1 MKYGYIR
8 VSTRGQASE
17 GNSLEAQR
25 ELLKA
30 AGAEMLFEDIMTGR
44 VVDRPAFDEMLAK
57 VQRGDEIMVTKL
69 DRFAR
74 SVTQAS
80 ELIGNLLDD
89 GVTVYVLNVG
99 KLDNSP
105 SGKLMRNMLLAFA
118 EFERDL
124 IVERTQEGKVIARQK
139 VGYREGRPPKFS
151 KQQIDHAMELLE
163 EHSYTQVSEMTGI
176 SKSTLVRK
184 RREIRKDMVM
194 NEYGYH

>member
-1 MKYGYIR
+1 MVKYGYIR

-17 GNSLEAQR
+17 GNGLEAQR
-25 ELLKA
+25 EALKA
-30 AGAEMLFEDIMTGR
+30 AGAEILFEDVMTGR

-57 VQRGDEIMVTKL
+57 VQCGDEIMVTKL

-74 SVTQAS
+74 SVAQAS
-80 ELIGNLLDD
+80 ELIGKLLDD

-124 IVERTQEGKVIARQK
+124 IVERTQEGKAIARQK
-139 VGYREGRPPKFS
+139 SGYHEGRPPKFS
-151 KQQIDHAMELLE
+151 KQQVEHALELLE
-163 EHSYTQVSEMTGI
+163 NHSYKQVAEMTGI
-176 SKSTLVRK
+176 SKSTLVRRK
-184 RREIRKDMVM
+184 RERTMK
-194 NEYGYH
+194 NEHV

>member
-17 GNSLEAQR
+17 GNGLEAQR
-25 ELLKA
+25 EALKA
-30 AGAEMLFEDIMTGR
+30 AGAEKLYEDVMTGR

-57 VQRGDEIMVTKL
+57 VQSGDEIMVTKL

-80 ELIGNLLDD
+80 ELIGKLLDD

-124 IVERTQEGKVIARQK
+124 IVERTQEGKAIARQK
-139 VGYREGRPPKFS
+139 PGYREGRPPKFS
-151 KQQIDHAMELLE
+151 RQQIEHALDLLDD
-163 EHSYTQVSEMTGI
+163 HSYGQVSEMTGI

-184 RREIRKDMVM
+184 KRERVAKNKNV
-194 NEYGYH
+194 

>member
-17 GNSLEAQR
+17 GNGLEAQR
-25 ELLKA
+25 EALKA
-30 AGAEMLFEDIMTGR
+30 AGVEILFEDVMTGR
-44 VVDRPAFDEMLAK
+44 VVDRPAFDEMLAE

-74 SVTQAS
+74 SVAQAS
-80 ELIGNLLDD
+80 ELIGKLLDN

-124 IVERTQEGKVIARQK
+124 IVERTQEGKAIARQK
-139 VGYREGRPPKFS
+139 PGYHEGRTPKFS
-151 KQQIDHAMELLE
+151 KQQIDHALDLLKD
-163 EHSYTQVSEMTGI
+163 HSYGQVSEMTGI

-184 RREIRKDMVM
+184 KRERVAKNKNV
-194 NEYGYH
+194 

>member
-1 MKYGYIR
+1 MMKYGYIR

-17 GNSLEAQR
+17 GNGLEAQR
-25 ELLKA
+25 EALKA
-30 AGAEMLFEDIMTGR
+30 AGAEKLFEDVMTGR

-57 VQRGDEIMVTKL
+57 VQSGDEIMVTKL

-74 SVTQAS
+74 SVAQAS
-80 ELIGNLLDD
+80 ELIGKLLDD

-124 IVERTQEGKVIARQK
+124 IVERTQEGKAIARQK
-139 VGYREGRPPKFS
+139 SGYHEGRPPKFS
-151 KQQIDHAMELLE
+151 RQQIEHALDLLDD
-163 EHSYTQVSEMTGI
+163 HSYGQVSEMTGI

-184 RREIRKDMVM
+184 KRERVSKNKNV
-194 NEYGYH
+194 

>member
-17 GNSLEAQR
+17 RNGLEAQR
-25 ELLKA
+25 EALKA
-30 AGAEMLFEDIMTGR
+30 AGAEKLYEDVMTGR

-57 VQRGDEIMVTKL
+57 VQSGDEIMVTKL

-80 ELIGNLLDD
+80 ELIGKLLDD

-99 KLDNSP
+99 KLDSSP

-139 VGYREGRPPKFS
+139 PGYREGRPPKFS
-151 KQQIDHAMELLE
+151 KQQVEHALELLKD
-163 EHSYTQVSEMTGI
+163 HSYSQVEQMTGI
-176 SKSTLVRK
+176 SKSTLVRRK
-184 RREIRKDMVM
+184 REQTKSSL
-194 NEYGYH
+194 EG

>member
-1 MKYGYIR
+1 MVKYGYIR

-17 GNSLEAQR
+17 GNGLEAQR
-25 ELLKA
+25 EALKA
-30 AGAEMLFEDIMTGR
+30 AGAEKLFEDVMTGR

-57 VQRGDEIMVTKL
+57 VQSGDEIMVTKL

-80 ELIGNLLDD
+80 ELIGKLLDD

-124 IVERTQEGKVIARQK
+124 IVERTQEGKAIARQK
-139 VGYREGRPPKFS
+139 PGYHEGRPLKFS
-151 KQQIDHAMELLE
+151 KQQVEHALDLLQD
-163 EHSYTQVSEMTGI
+163 HSYSQVEQMTGI

-184 RREIRKDMVM
+184 KRERGAS
-194 NEYGYH
+194 NEHV

>member
-1 MKYGYIR
+1 MMKYGYIR

-17 GNSLEAQR
+17 GNGLEAQR
-25 ELLKA
+25 EALKA
-30 AGAEMLFEDIMTGR
+30 AGAEKLYEDVMTGR

-57 VQRGDEIMVTKL
+57 VQSGDEIMVTKL

-80 ELIGNLLDD
+80 ELIGKLLDD

-124 IVERTQEGKVIARQK
+124 IVERTQEGKAIARQK
-139 VGYREGRPPKFS
+139 PGYREGRPPKFS
-151 KQQIDHAMELLE
+151 RQQIEHALDLLDD
-163 EHSYTQVSEMTGI
+163 HSYGQVSEMTGI

-184 RREIRKDMVM
+184 KRERVAKNKNV
-194 NEYGYH
+194 

>member
-1 MKYGYIR
+1 MMKYGYIR

-17 GNSLEAQR
+17 GNGLEAQR
-25 ELLKA
+25 EALKA
-30 AGAEMLFEDIMTGR
+30 AGAEVLFEDVMTGR
-44 VVDRPAFDEMLAK
+44 VVDRPAFDEMLEK
-57 VQRGDEIMVTKL
+57 VQSSDEIMVTKL

-74 SVTQAS
+74 SVAQAS
-80 ELIGNLLDD
+80 ELIGKLLDD

-124 IVERTQEGKVIARQK
+124 IVERTQEGKAIARQK
-139 VGYREGRPPKFS
+139 SGYREGRPPKFS
-151 KQQIDHAMELLE
+151 RQQIEHALDLLDD
-163 EHSYTQVSEMTGI
+163 HSYGQVSEMTGI

-184 RREIRKDMVM
+184 KRERVAKNKNV
-194 NEYGYH
+194 

>member
-17 GNSLEAQR
+17 GNGLEAQR
-25 ELLKA
+25 EALKA
-30 AGAEMLFEDIMTGR
+30 AGAEKLFEDVMTGK
-44 VVDRPAFDEMLAK
+44 VVDRPAFDEMLEN
-57 VQRGDEIMVTKL
+57 VQHGDEIMVTKL

-74 SVTQAS
+74 SVSQAS
-80 ELIGNLLDD
+80 ELIGKLLDD

-124 IVERTQEGKVIARQK
+124 ILERTQEGKAIARQK
-139 VGYREGRPPKFS
+139 PDYHEGRPPKFS
-151 KQQIDHAMELLE
+151 RQQIKHALELLKDY
-163 EHSYTQVSEMTGI
+163 SYSQVSEMTGI
-176 SKSTLVRK
+176 SKSTLVRNM
-184 RREIRKDMVM
+184 RKSRKQQ
-194 NEYGYH
+194 

>member
-17 GNSLEAQR
+17 GNGLEAQR
-25 ELLKA
+25 EALKA
-30 AGAEMLFEDIMTGR
+30 AGAEKLFEDVMTGR

-57 VQRGDEIMVTKL
+57 VQSGDEIMVTKL

-80 ELIGNLLDD
+80 ELIGKLLDD

-124 IVERTQEGKVIARQK
+124 IVERTQEGKAIARQK
-139 VGYREGRPPKFS
+139 PGYREGRPPKFS
-151 KQQIDHAMELLE
+151 KQQVEHALDLLDD
-163 EHSYTQVSEMTGI
+163 HSYGQVSEMTGI

-184 RREIRKDMVM
+184 KRERVAKNKNV
-194 NEYGYH
+194 

>member
-1 MKYGYIR
+1 MKYGYIH

-17 GNSLEAQR
+17 GNGLEAQR
-25 ELLKA
+25 EALKA
-30 AGAEMLFEDIMTGR
+30 AGAEKLFEDVMTGR

-57 VQRGDEIMVTKL
+57 VQSGDEIMVTKL

-80 ELIGNLLDD
+80 ELIGKLLDD

-124 IVERTQEGKVIARQK
+124 IVERTQEGKAIARQK
-139 VGYREGRPPKFS
+139 PGYREGRPPKFS
-151 KQQIDHAMELLE
+151 KQQVEHALELLKD
-163 EHSYTQVSEMTGI
+163 HSYSQVEQMTGI
-176 SKSTLVRK
+176 SKSTLVRRK
-184 RREIRKDMVM
+184 REQTKSSL
-194 NEYGYH
+194 EG

>member
-17 GNSLEAQR
+17 GNGLEAQR
-25 ELLKA
+25 EALKA
-30 AGAEMLFEDIMTGR
+30 AGAEKLFEDVMTGR

-57 VQRGDEIMVTKL
+57 VQSGDEIMVTKL

-80 ELIGNLLDD
+80 ELIGKLLDD

-124 IVERTQEGKVIARQK
+124 IVERTQEGKAIARQK
-139 VGYREGRPPKFS
+139 PGYREGRPPKFS
-151 KQQIDHAMELLE
+151 RQQIEHALDLLDD
-163 EHSYTQVSEMTGI
+163 HSYGQVSEMTGI

-184 RREIRKDMVM
+184 KRERVAKNKNV
-194 NEYGYH
+194 

>member
-1 MKYGYIR
+1 MMKYGYIR

-17 GNSLEAQR
+17 GNGLEAQR
-25 ELLKA
+25 EALKA
-30 AGAEMLFEDIMTGR
+30 AGAEVLFEDVMTGR

-57 VQRGDEIMVTKL
+57 VQSGDEIMVTKL

-74 SVTQAS
+74 SVAQAS
-80 ELIGNLLDD
+80 ELIGKLLDD

-124 IVERTQEGKVIARQK
+124 IVERTQEGKAIARQK
-139 VGYREGRPPKFS
+139 SGYHEGRPPKFS
-151 KQQIDHAMELLE
+151 KQQVDHALELLE
-163 EHSYTQVSEMTGI
+163 NHSYKQVAEMTGI
-176 SKSTLVRK
+176 SKSTLVRRK
-184 RREIRKDMVM
+184 RERTMK
-194 NEYGYH
+194 NEHV

>member
-1 MKYGYIR
+1 MMKYGYIR

-17 GNSLEAQR
+17 GNGLEAQR
-25 ELLKA
+25 EALKA
-30 AGAEMLFEDIMTGR
+30 AGAEVLFEDVMTGR

-57 VQRGDEIMVTKL
+57 VQSGDEIMVTKL

-74 SVTQAS
+74 SVAQAS
-80 ELIGNLLDD
+80 ELIGKLLDD

-124 IVERTQEGKVIARQK
+124 IVERTQEGKAIARQK
-139 VGYREGRPPKFS
+139 SGYHEGRPPKFS
-151 KQQIDHAMELLE
+151 KQQVEHALELLE
-163 EHSYTQVSEMTGI
+163 NHSYKQVAEMTGI
-176 SKSTLVRK
+176 SKSTLVRRK
-184 RREIRKDMVM
+184 RERTMK
-194 NEYGYH
+194 NEHV

>member
-17 GNSLEAQR
+17 GNGLEAQR
-25 ELLKA
+25 EALKA
-30 AGAEMLFEDIMTGR
+30 AGVEILFEDVMTGR

-57 VQRGDEIMVTKL
+57 VQSGDEIMVTKL

-80 ELIGNLLDD
+80 ELIGKLLDD

-124 IVERTQEGKVIARQK
+124 LVERTQEGKAIARQK
-139 VGYREGRPPKFS
+139 PGYHEGRPLKFS
-151 KQQIDHAMELLE
+151 KQQVEHAHDLLQD
-163 EHSYTQVSEMTGI
+163 HSYSQVEQMTGI

-184 RREIRKDMVM
+184 KRERGAS
-194 NEYGYH
+194 NEHV